1 MSNSLITIIGPTA
14 IGKTSL
20 SIDIANHF
28 DCDILSC
35 DSRQFYK
42 ELLIGTAPPSPEEQ
56 AQAKHYFIHN
66 RSIFDDYSVGDY
78 EDDAISLLDEIY
90 EKKDKAILIGGSG
103 LYVDAVLKGFDK
115 FPEIDPKVRINLQK
129 ELEEKGLEYLQEQLV
144 ELDEEYSK
152 IVDIQNP
159 QRVIR
164 ALEVCIGT
172 GKTFTEFRVR
182 EAKQRNFT
190 PVKIGL
196 NIDRDK
202 LYERINLRVDL
213 MMEAGLLDE
222 AKKMYPHKAINS
234 LQTVGY
240 RELFRY
246 FDGEFTLEFAISEIK
261 KNTRRFAKRQLTWF
275 RKDKEIKWFNPS
287 DKDEIID
294 YIESQLNEN

>member
-1 MSNSLITIIGPTA
+1 MSNSLITIVGPTA

-28 DCDILSC
+28 GCDILSC

-56 AQAKHYFIHN
+56 AQAKHHFIHD
-66 RSIFDDYSVGDY
+66 RSIFDDYTVGDY
-78 EDDAISLLDEIY
+78 ENDAIALLDELY
-90 EKKDKAILIGGSG
+90 KNNDKAILIGGSG
-103 LYVDAVLKGFDK
+103 LYVDAVLKGFDE
-115 FPEIDPKVRINLQK
+115 FPEIDAEIRIQLQQ
-129 ELEEKGLEYLQEQLV
+129 EMEENGLGYLQEKLI
-144 ELDEEYSK
+144 ELDVEYSK

-172 GKTFTEFRVR
+172 GKTFTEFRIR
-182 EAKQRNFT
+182 EVKERNFS
-190 PVKIGL
+190 PIKIGL
-196 NIDRDK
+196 NIDREK

-213 MMEAGLLDE
+213 MMEAGLLAE
-222 AKKMYPHKAINS
+222 AKKMYPHKNINS

-275 RKDKEIKWFNPS
+275 RKDKEIKWFDPK
-287 DKDEIID
+287 DKDEIIE
-294 YIESQLNEN
+294 YISSKLK

>member
-20 SIDIANHF
+20 SIDIANYF
-28 DCDILSC
+28 GCDILSC

-56 AQAKHYFIHN
+56 AQAKHYFIHD
-66 RSIFDDYSVGDY
+66 RSIFDDYTVGDY
-78 EDDAISLLDEIY
+78 ENDAIALLDTLYQE
-90 EKKDKAILIGGSG
+90 KDKAILIGGSG
-103 LYVDAVLKGFDK
+103 LYVDAVLKGFDE
-115 FPEIDPKVRINLQK
+115 FPQIDSKVRANLQQ
-129 ELEEKGLEYLQEQLV
+129 ELEEKGLEYLQEKLR
-144 ELDEEYSK
+144 ELDVEYSK

-172 GKTFTEFRVR
+172 GKTFTEFRIR
-182 EAKQRNFT
+182 EVKQRNFT
-190 PVKIGL
+190 PIKIGL
-196 NIDRDK
+196 NIDREK
-202 LYERINLRVDL
+202 LYERINFRVDL
-213 MMEAGLLDE
+213 MMEAGLLAE
-222 AKKMYPHKAINS
+222 AKKMYPHKNINS

-246 FDGEFTLEFAISEIK
+246 FDGEFTLDFAISEIK

-275 RKDKEIKWFNPS
+275 RKDEEIKWFDPK
-287 DKDEIID
+287 DKEDIIF
-294 YIESQLNEN
+294 YINSQLNK

>member
-28 DCDILSC
+28 GCDILSC

-56 AQAKHYFIHN
+56 SQARHYFIHD
-66 RSIFDDYSVGDY
+66 RSIFDDYTVGDY
-78 EDDAISLLDEIY
+78 ENDAISLLDKLYTEN
-90 EKKDKAILIGGSG
+90 DKAILIGGSG
-103 LYVDAVLKGFDK
+103 LYVDAVLKGFDE
-115 FPEIDPKVRINLQK
+115 FPTIDPEIRIQLQK
-129 ELEEKGLEYLQEQLV
+129 DFDEKGLEYLQERLK
-144 ELDEEYSK
+144 ELDVEYFNV
-152 IVDIQNP
+152 VDVQNP

-182 EAKQRNFT
+182 KIKERNFV
-190 PVKIGL
+190 PIKIGL

-213 MMEAGLLDE
+213 MMEAGLLAE
-222 AKKMYPHKAINS
+222 AKKMYPHKEINS

-246 FDGEFTLEFAISEIK
+246 FDGEFTLEFAVSEIK

-275 RKDKEIKWFNPS
+275 RKDNDIKWFDPKE
-287 DKDEIID
+287 KDEILK
-294 YIESQLNEN
+294 YISAQLK

>member
-1 MSNSLITIIGPTA
+1 MLNSLITIIGPTA

-28 DCDILSC
+28 NCDILSC

-42 ELLIGTAPPSPEEQ
+42 ELLIGTAPPSPEELST
-56 AQAKHYFIHN
+56 APHHFIHN

-78 EDDAISLLDEIY
+78 EDDAIKLLDKIY
-90 EKKDKAILIGGSG
+90 NNNDMAILIGGSG
-103 LYVDAVLKGFDK
+103 LYVDAVLKGFDT
-115 FPEIDPKVRINLQK
+115 FPELAKEIRINLQK
-129 ELEEKGLEYLQEQLV
+129 DLDKNGLSSLQERLKL
-144 ELDEEYSK
+144 LDPEYFN

-172 GKTFTEFRVR
+172 GKTFTEFRIR
-182 EAKQRNFT
+182 KPKQRNFD
-190 PVKIGL
+190 PIKIGL
-196 NIDRDK
+196 NIDREK

-213 MMEAGLLDE
+213 MMEAGLLLE
-222 AKKMYPHKAINS
+222 AEKMYIHKNLNS

-240 RELFRY
+240 RELFSY
-246 FDGEFTLEFAISEIK
+246 FDGSFDLDFAISEIK

-275 RKDKEIKWFNPS
+275 RKDKEIKWFDP
-287 DKDEIID
+287 KDVNDIIAF
-294 YIESQLNEN
+294 IEESI